1 MEAVVVL
8 ALALWAVWAVRAM
21 IKRKKQGKSL
31 TCGGNCA
38 CCGTRCGQKKQ
49 D

>member
-8 ALALWAVWAVRAM
+8 ALALWAVWAVRTM
-21 IKRKKQGKSL
+21 KKRKKQGKSL

-38 CCGTRCGQKKQ
+38 CCGARCGQNKQ

>member
-31 TCGGNCA
+31 TCDGNCA